1 MSLVSE
7 HAVNIIKITNMT
19 VLALRLDIRVDF
31 NEYFLRLKDKSGD
44 L

>member
-7 HAVNIIKITNMT
+7 QAVNINKITNKK
-19 VLALRLDIRVDF
+19 VFDLRLDIRIDF

>member
-7 HAVNIIKITNMT
+7 HAANIVKTTNKK
-19 VLALRLDIRVDF
+19 VLALRLDIRIDF
-31 NEYFLRLKDKSGD
+31 NEYFLRLKGKSID

>member
-7 HAVNIIKITNMT
+7 HAVNIINITNKRA
-19 VLALRLDIRVDF
+19 LALRLNIRFDF
-31 NEYFLRLKDKSGD
+31 NEYFLRLKSKSVD